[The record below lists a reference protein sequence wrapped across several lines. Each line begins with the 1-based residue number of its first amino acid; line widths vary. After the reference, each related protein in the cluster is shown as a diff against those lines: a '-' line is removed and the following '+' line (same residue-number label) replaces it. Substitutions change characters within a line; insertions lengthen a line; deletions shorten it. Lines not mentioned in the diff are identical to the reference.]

1 MYKNS
6 IGFND
11 ENHKYM
17 HLISK
22 KSFQK
27 MRTPDFFNKIYSTK
41 IYIEHLG

>member
-11 ENHKYM
+11 VHKYM

-41 IYIEHLG
+41 IDIEHLG